1 MEILFIVGS
10 LRKGSFNRM
19 IADAAM
25 KDLEGK
31 AEVRF
36 LDWHSIPML
45 NADWNYPF
53 AESVNIVRNAIHDA
67 DALWIFCPE
76 YNGSYPGGLKNL
88 LDFASLTFKAGDY
101 SSGTPIMNKPVAISG
116 AGGGFGTSRA
126 QAKLIELLTQLRC
139 KVMEDDRV
147 MIKLPKEAFTTGVWT
162 PSEEDLEAI
171 KKEADAFLVFAR
183 DNLPEQKD

>member
-10 LRKGSFNRM
+10 LREGSFNRM
-19 IADAAM
+19 IADQAM
-25 KDLEGK
+25 KDLAGK

-36 LDWHSIPML
+36 LDWHEIPML

-53 AESVNIVRNAIHDA
+53 PESVNIVRNAIHDA

-88 LDFASLTFKAGDY
+88 LDYASLTFKAGDY
-101 SSGTPIMNKPVAISG
+101 ASGTPIMGKPVAISG

-126 QAKLIELLTQLRC
+126 QGKLIELLTQLRC
-139 KVMEDDRV
+139 QVMEEDRV
-147 MIKLPKEAFTTGVWT
+147 MIKLPKSAFSDGVWDMT
-162 PSEEDLEAI
+162 DEDKAAI
-171 KKEADAFLVFAR
+171 AKEANAFLTFA
-183 DNLPEQKD
+183 KDHLDK